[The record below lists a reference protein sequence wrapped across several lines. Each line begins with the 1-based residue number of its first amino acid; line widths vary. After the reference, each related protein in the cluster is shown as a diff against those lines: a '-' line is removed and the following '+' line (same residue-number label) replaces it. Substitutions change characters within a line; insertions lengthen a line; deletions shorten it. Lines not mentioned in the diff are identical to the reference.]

1 MKRKKSIFGCLNE
14 SSQNIAH
21 PVGTENIDTPPVLRG
36 IHSRFPERIGR
47 LRNVGHAHGTIRLQI
62 AQPERILP
70 CAMPA
75 CLVCPH
81 LDNGRMSPHFP
92 RNESLWCGTH
102 PVFFLLL
109 PSRNKEANER
119 EVMHKHVAI
128 SRRNSR
134 GRPTWLLATISQLP
148 VC

>member
-1 MKRKKSIFGCLNE
+1 MSHANGTLEHIMNEPSLEHLCAKTETQLKPKELNETGKKSIFGCLNE

-36 IHSRFPERIGR
+36 IHSRFPQCIGR
-47 LRNVGHAHGTIRLQI
+47 LWNVGHAHGTIRLQI

-102 PVFFLLL
+102 PVFF
-109 PSRNKEANER
+109 
-119 EVMHKHVAI
+119 
-128 SRRNSR
+128 
-134 GRPTWLLATISQLP
+134 PTSSFKK
-148 VC
+148 